1 MSKLPCSDIIR
12 TRVRGLIVQPRAND
26 ELFLAIHQTTDR
38 WNEYC
43 FNIPRRSFLYTYKY
57 SCNPQDILK
66 GFEQKAK
73 SGEERGKTLP
83 CA

>member
-12 TRVRGLIVQPRAND
+12 TRVDFILHPRAID

-43 FNIPRRSFLYTYKY
+43 FNIPRTSSFYTYKY
-57 SCNPQDILK
+57 ACNPQDILK
-66 GFEQKAK
+66 
-73 SGEERGKTLP
+73 SERV
-83 CA
+83 